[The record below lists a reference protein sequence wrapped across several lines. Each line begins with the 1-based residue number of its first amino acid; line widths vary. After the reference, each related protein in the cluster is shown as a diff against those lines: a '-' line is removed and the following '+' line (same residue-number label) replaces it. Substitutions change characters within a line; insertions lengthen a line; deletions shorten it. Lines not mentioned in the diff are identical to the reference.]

1 MLIFVGLCYCFQAL
15 PFINRVEDQVEEF
28 PRDLD
33 ESSAPNRLIWWLS
46 LESLTWSG
54 WNVGSQDGELGSDV
68 RAVLK
73 GLILRG
79 YMVSAKV
86 VEWGLISRRPSGGV
100 LMTFPSS
107 YARVMT

>member
-1 MLIFVGLCYCFQAL
+1 M
-15 PFINRVEDQVEEF
+15 
-28 PRDLD
+28 
-33 ESSAPNRLIWWLS
+33 
-46 LESLTWSG
+46 ESLTWSG

-79 YMVSAKV
+79 YIVSAKV